1 MTGVDLTVRI
11 QRVASL
17 VRRSLLDLLVIMT
30 LGTACSTV
38 PGAVAPS
45 TVPMAGKYVKLSE
58 AETASSCG
66 ATLLTIPLWNP
77 EPVADLI
84 KDLVKSKGGD
94 ALIDVTSD
102 SSFFLYLLGVSNCVE
117 IRGKVVKLPH

>member
-1 MTGVDLTVRI
+1 MNRDRLSGCT
-11 QRVASL
+11 QQA
-17 VRRSLLDLLVIMT
+17 RSLARVSLLGLLVILT
-30 LGTACSTV
+30 LGTACAV

-58 AETASSCG
+58 SESASSCG
-66 ATLLTIPLWNP
+66 ATILTIPLWNP
-77 EPVADLI
+77 EPVADLVQ
-84 KDLVKSKGGD
+84 DLVKSKGGD

-102 SSFFLYLLGVSNCVE
+102 SSVFFYLLGFSNCVE